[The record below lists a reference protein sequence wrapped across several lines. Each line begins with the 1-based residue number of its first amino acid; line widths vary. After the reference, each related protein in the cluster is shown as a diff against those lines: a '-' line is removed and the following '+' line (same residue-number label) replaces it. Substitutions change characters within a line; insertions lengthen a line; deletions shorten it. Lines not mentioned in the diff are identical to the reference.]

1 LIHPEDEGTKSSET
15 SGDTQHSCTSQN
27 TWTLKRKCEKKVK
40 SKRTETNRMEKM
52 RDIEKRRK
60 KVRNNEQV
68 VKGNVTESK

>member
-1 LIHPEDEGTKSSET
+1 
-15 SGDTQHSCTSQN
+15 
-27 TWTLKRKCEKKVK
+27 
-40 SKRTETNRMEKM
+40 MEKM